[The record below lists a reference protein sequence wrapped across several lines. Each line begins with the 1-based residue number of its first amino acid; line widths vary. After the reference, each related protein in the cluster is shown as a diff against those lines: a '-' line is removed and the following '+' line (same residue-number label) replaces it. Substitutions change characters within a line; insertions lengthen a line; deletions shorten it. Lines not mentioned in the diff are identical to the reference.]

1 MKKAIAYTSDIIL
14 GRTGEVIRRSYQADL
29 IRKHAAENGLEI
41 VAWFED
47 EIYQEDVLTRPG
59 IQSMLACKE
68 PCEVIL
74 CERVWAFSRS
84 MGVLEPFFRELER
97 RGVRL
102 ESATTMWDCISQK
115 CRRRFDPLLP
125 QVHPAG
131 PVIVRERGFRVHR
144 PAHMH
149 FSKLVK
155 AH

>member
-1 MKKAIAYTSDIIL
+1 MKRAIAYTSDIIL
-14 GRTGEVIRRSYQADL
+14 GRTGEIIKRSYQSEL
-29 IRKHAAENGLEI
+29 ILKHAAENGLEI

-47 EIYQEDVLTRPG
+47 EMYNEDVLTRPG
-59 IQSMLACKE
+59 IQSMLSCKE
-68 PCEVIL
+68 PYDLIL

-84 MGVLEPFFRELER
+84 MTMLEPLFRELER
-97 RGVRL
+97 RGVKL
-102 ESATTMWDCISQK
+102 ESATTLWDCVSQK

-131 PVIVRERGFRVHR
+131 PVIVREKAFHVHR

-149 FSKLVK
+149 FTKLVK